1 VGHSVGGYETGGIGY
16 DEAKREGFNT
26 GLWQVYTLRD
36 NRNKPVNT
44 IEVKMLDENTPVVTQ
59 IKGNGRATGNVP
71 AEKYD
76 TAVLD
81 FLQNYLKPAAIEE
94 KDALL
99 TPLLQSYKG
108 QLGPSPR
115 TR

>member
-1 VGHSVGGYETGGIGY
+1 
-16 DEAKREGFNT
+16 
-26 GLWQVYTLRD
+26 
-36 NRNKPVNT
+36 
-44 IEVKMLDENTPVVTQ
+44 MLDEVTPVVTQ
-59 IKGNGRATGNVP
+59 IKGNGRATGNTAP
-71 AEKYD
+71 EKYD

-94 KDALL
+94 SDSYL